1 MRFIRNCTLAAMLM
15 AIGAGGLQ
23 AQSGATPDDDG
34 TQVTKRNTGAGT
46 TAAEFL
52 LLGAGAKGMAL
63 GPAYSAMT
71 RDVESL
77 FYNPAALSLMPGA
90 EVAMTVMPYFADTRY
105 LWAGAALPLA
115 GGEYG
120 IGLSVGNFGFNG
132 APVYTEDDQENA
144 SQQTYSVNQTVVGLS
159 FAHSF
164 IDRFSGGITL
174 KLINDQLG
182 STSAFGAAVD
192 VGTNYHAELAGRPI
206 SMAFVIQNL
215 GTGLKHSG
223 SGLDF
228 NAFPETEDPS
238 FPTQGLD
245 PAPARFEAHEWQLP
259 VVFRFGVA
267 YDVVSAATN
276 RVTLCGYFNEHYNNA
291 PSFGLSG
298 EFAWTPA
305 DVPVSAALRGSY
317 AYQPDNDL
325 SSQEEVD
332 FASSTS
338 VDNEGLDGLAIG
350 GGLNFNLSDYAVK
363 ADYAWRHFG
372 VLGSRNVFSVG
383 IGWR

>member
-1 MRFIRNCTLAAMLM
+1 MRFLRNGTLVAALL
-15 AIGAGGLQ
+15 AFGAVGVHAQ
-23 AQSGATPDDDG
+23 ARPGEDG
-34 TQVTKRNTGAGT
+34 TQVTKKNTGAGT

-52 LLGAGAKGMAL
+52 LFGAGARGMAL
-63 GPAYSAMT
+63 GPAYSAMS
-71 RDVESL
+71 RDVEAL

-90 EVAMTVMPYFADTRY
+90 EVGFTVMPYFADTRY
-105 LWAGAALPLA
+105 LWAGAALPIA

-120 IGLSVGNFGFNG
+120 IGVSIANFGFSG
-132 APVYTEDDQENA
+132 APVYTEEDQENA
-144 SQQTYSVNQTVVGLS
+144 SEQTYSVSQTVAGLS

-174 KLINDQLG
+174 KLINDRLG
-182 STSAFGAAVD
+182 NTSAFGAAVD
-192 VGTNYHAELAGRPI
+192 IGTNYHAELAGRPI

-223 SGLDF
+223 QGLDF
-228 NAFPETEDPS
+228 NAFPESPDPS

-245 PAPARFEAHEWQLP
+245 PSPARFEAQESQIP

-267 YDVVSAATN
+267 YDVLSAASN
-276 RVTLCGYFNEHYNNA
+276 RLTLGGEFMENYNNA
-291 PSFGLSG
+291 PSFGFSS
-298 EFAWTPA
+298 EFAWTPS
-305 DVPVSAALRGSY
+305 DLPVSAALRGSY
-317 AYQPDNDL
+317 TYQPDNEL
-325 SSQEEVD
+325 SSQEAQD
-332 FASSTS
+332 FAGATS

-350 GGLNFNLSDYAVK
+350 GGLNFTLSDYVVK

>member
-1 MRFIRNCTLAAMLM
+1 MRFLRNCTLAATLL
-15 AIGAGGLQ
+15 AVGAGGLR
-23 AQSGATPDDDG
+23 AQSGADDDG
-34 TQVTKRNTGAGT
+34 TRVTKRNTGAGT
-46 TAAEFL
+46 TAGEFL
-52 LLGAGAKGMAL
+52 LLGAGARGMAL

-71 RDVESL
+71 RDVEAL
-77 FYNPAALSLMPGA
+77 FYNPAALSLLPGA
-90 EVAMTVMPYFADTRY
+90 ELGMTVMPYFADTRY
-105 LWAGAALPLA
+105 LWAGAALPIA

-120 IGLSVGNFGFNG
+120 IGVSVANFGFSD
-132 APVYTEDDQENA
+132 APVYTESDQENA
-144 SQQTYSVNQTVVGLS
+144 SQQTYGVSQTVVGLS

-164 IDRFSGGITL
+164 IDRFSGGVTL
-174 KLINDQLG
+174 KLINDRLG
-182 STSAFGAAVD
+182 RASAFAAAVD
-192 VGTNYHAELAGRPI
+192 IGTNYHAELAGRPI

-228 NAFPETEDPS
+228 NAFPESPDPS
-238 FPTQGLD
+238 FPVQGLD
-245 PAPARFEAHEWQLP
+245 PAPARFEAQEWEIP

-276 RVTLCGYFNEHYNNA
+276 RLTLGGEFNEHYNNA
-291 PSFGLSG
+291 PSFGFSS

-305 DVPVSAALRGSY
+305 DLPVSGALRASY
-317 AYQPDNDL
+317 AHQPDNDL
-325 SSQEEVD
+325 SSQEAVD
-332 FASSTS
+332 FAGSTS
-338 VDNEGLDGLAIG
+338 PDDEGLDGLAIG
-350 GGLNFNLSDYAVK
+350 GGLGFNLADYAVK